1 MSQRLKIMK
10 GHFKNVQQ
18 ELDHTNELN
27 VSKTAEM
34 KTEKHLRQLTSRA
47 VGQNQA
53 ETKKLQLDLEMVQD
67 ELSLVQSNIH
77 KSNEKMDEFKM
88 KMNWNQE
95 ELERW
100 AIAAKQKEDDTNA
113 LEKYTRADESK
124 IKDINLMI
132 EHLTKE
138 KMKKSTVLD
147 NEKLET
153 LTKQIELDRIA
164 DEFKKLHI
172 DRQELVSRWQDAIGE
187 IKKRDWEINSL
198 GERFAVAKTERVKK
212 EAKVASQAKRLERQ
226 LGENKEVESRTDGL
240 GRNVSRKREEMMTGS
255 LKLQEFRDELESLK
269 NELTIAAE
277 SLIARRSQNVIK
289 SQANDEKKIKL
300 ERERFKYKQV
310 KTNFENSKNVTL
322 QAEELASQ
330 AELELQVKFMYI
342 YLCLYLNIH
351 M

>member
-1 MSQRLKIMK
+1 MDDNSEYIPQDVDAALVTYEDEDRYDLNDEEGRPKETGGWVNSNPQPYEDEDMQLPGVDDLPLFASLEARKVDQDIKEKENKIEMLSDKVADMSQRLKIMK

-47 VGQNQA
+47 VGQNRA
-53 ETKKLQLDLEMVQD
+53 ETKKLQLDLEKVQD

-100 AIAAKQKEDDTNA
+100 ATAAKQKEDDTYA

-124 IKDINLMI
+124 IRDTNLMI

-138 KMKKSTVLD
+138 KMKKATILD
-147 NEKLET
+147 NERLET

-164 DEFKKLHI
+164 EEFKKLHI

-187 IKKRDWEINSL
+187 IKKRYWEMIMVTV
-198 GERFAVAKTERVKK
+198 RFM
-212 EAKVASQAKRLERQ
+212 L
-226 LGENKEVESRTDGL
+226 L
-240 GRNVSRKREEMMTGS
+240 
-255 LKLQEFRDELESLK
+255 
-269 NELTIAAE
+269 
-277 SLIARRSQNVIK
+277 
-289 SQANDEKKIKL
+289 
-300 ERERFKYKQV
+300 
-310 KTNFENSKNVTL
+310 
-322 QAEELASQ
+322 
-330 AELELQVKFMYI
+330 
-342 YLCLYLNIH
+342 
-351 M
+351 